1 MPVLALP
8 LGLLPLPRGAFQL
21 LRAVHNLLRPFPVS
35 ATTSCH
41 EPAILLQCQQQ
52 ELQPAGFMDVW
63 PLIQSVYQFR
73 FKLIL
78 QPALGL
84 QSHSLMHCIDF
95 ASGDYENICLPWEY
109 LFYCGKKSDMDI
121 YKQRALEEHL
131 GQQTAHQRHILAYF
145 YSFASWNSSLEP

>member
-1 MPVLALP
+1 MPVSLFP
-8 LGLLPLPRGAFQL
+8 LGLLHLPQGSFQL
-21 LRAVHNLLRPFPVS
+21 LRALHSLLRPFPVS

-41 EPAILLQCQQQ
+41 EPATLLQCQQQ

-63 PLIQSVYQFR
+63 PLIQSVYQFC

-84 QSHSLMHCIDF
+84 QNHNLMHYIVF
-95 ASGDYENICLPWEY
+95 ASRDYENICFLWEY
-109 LFYCGKKSDMDI
+109 FFYCGRTSDVGI

-131 GQQTAHQRHILAYF
+131 GQQTPQQRHILVYF
-145 YSFASWNSSLEP
+145 HSFASWNSSLEW